1 MERQLVE
8 LGLDPKQ
15 YLRRVRDAG
24 KQEGYDPKGIS
35 FADDGVH
42 KIEVEGTD
50 GKGLPITRRIG
61 AVGYGDFHLYSM
73 LEKKGQVPP
82 GTALRK
88 QTAYLERATKIRG
101 NWKKDRFSKNMLA
114 ILLLW

>member
-24 KQEGYDPKGIS
+24 KKAGYDPKGIS
-35 FADDGVH
+35 LATDGVH
-42 KIEVEGTD
+42 KVEVEGMD
-50 GKGLPITRRIG
+50 ARGIPLTRRIG
-61 AVGYGDFHLYSM
+61 AVGYGDFHVYSM
-73 LEKKGQVPP
+73 LEKKGVVPR

-101 NWKKDRFSKNMLA
+101 NWRKDKYSKNMLA
-114 ILLLW
+114 VLLLW